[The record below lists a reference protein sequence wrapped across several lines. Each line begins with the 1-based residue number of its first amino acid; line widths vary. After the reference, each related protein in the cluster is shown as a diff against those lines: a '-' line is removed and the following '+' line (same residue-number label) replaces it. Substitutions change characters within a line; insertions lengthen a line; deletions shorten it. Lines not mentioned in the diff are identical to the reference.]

1 MFLWLAI
8 IGSRVG
14 FPAGTEPVCVE
25 FVCSPRVCAAS
36 LQVLQLPL
44 PLATLQRIMFI
55 PFFYNLDLYHFYIAV
70 YVCTQ
75 LVF

>member
-8 IGSRVG
+8 IRSRVR
-14 FPAGTEPVCVE
+14 FPAVCVE
-25 FVCSPRVCAAS
+25 FVCSPRVCADS
-36 LQVLQLPL
+36 LQVLQFPL
-44 PLATLQRIMFI
+44 TVCDPAKDNVYSFL
-55 PFFYNLDLYHFYIAV
+55 FFYLDLYHFYIAV